1 MLNCI
6 IVEDEIKDALLIK
19 KLCEKH
25 LPAIEIKGVAST
37 LDEAEELFLE
47 VKPDLIF
54 LDVELGDDLG
64 FYLLD
69 RLMKYGI
76 NFSVIFTTAY
86 DKYAVKA
93 IKYSALDYLL
103 KPVKLEDL
111 RQAVERLH
119 GLKNRELMVKRLEL
133 FVKNLSI
140 TDEAHK
146 RVAVP
151 VTDGYDLININEIVY
166 ITADGSYSVL
176 NLYNRP
182 ELRTTKNLKYF
193 EELLPTEMFIRIH
206 HKYMVNKNYVTSV
219 KKIDYAWFV
228 ILNDGTQL
236 EISQRRQKA
245 VLDSFKN
252 GG

>member
-176 NLYNRP
+176 YLYNRL

-206 HKYMVNKNYVTSV
+206 HKYIVNKNYVTSV

>member
-19 KLCEKH
+19 KMCEKH
-25 LPAIEIKGVAST
+25 LHAIEIKGVAST

-54 LDVELGDDLG
+54 LDVELGNELG

-93 IKYSALDYLL
+93 IKYSALDYIL
-103 KPVKLEDL
+103 KPVKLDDL
-111 RQAVERLH
+111 KQAIEKLH

-146 RVAVP
+146 RIAIP
-151 VTDGYDLININEIVY
+151 VVDGYDLVNINELVY
-166 ITADGSYSVL
+166 LIADGAYSVVYL
-176 NLYNRP
+176 FNRP
-182 ELRTTKNLKYF
+182 EMRTTKNLKYF
-193 EELLPTEMFIRIH
+193 EEILPPEMFVRIH
-206 HKYMVNKNYVTSV
+206 HKYIVNKNYVSSV
-219 KKIDYAWFV
+219 KKIDYSWYV

-236 EISQRRQKA
+236 EISQRRQKF
-245 VLDSFKN
+245 VLDSFRN
-252 GG
+252 